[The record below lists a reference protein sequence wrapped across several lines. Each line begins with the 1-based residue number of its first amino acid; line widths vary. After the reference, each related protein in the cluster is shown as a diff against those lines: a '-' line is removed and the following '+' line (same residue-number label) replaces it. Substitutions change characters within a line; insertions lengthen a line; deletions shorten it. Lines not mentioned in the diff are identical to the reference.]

1 MPRPHASAVVED
13 AWNSQRE
20 RVLRRRGWGTRVIS
34 HTGYGSTEFVR
45 VFARVVLGRDHTDD
59 DEPRQDATYGGMRS
73 PYLRRRGWR
82 AFFLSLIHI

>member
-1 MPRPHASAVVED
+1 MARPHASAVVED

-20 RVLRRRGWGTRVIS
+20 RVLRKRGWGTRVIS
-34 HTGYGSTEFVR
+34 HTGYGSTDFVR
-45 VFARVVLGRDHTDD
+45 VFARVVLGRALGDD

-82 AFFLSLIHI
+82 AFFTAPPR